1 MPADGSAICSDQA
14 ENLAR
19 RVRMLVLDVD
29 GVMTDGGL
37 HYDAEGRIAKRYH
50 VHDGVGI
57 VLLKQA
63 GIKVAA
69 VTAGR
74 DGPCVASRMR
84 RRQMDAV
91 YGGDVS
97 KLAALEDLRAR
108 FDLAWEE
115 IAYLG
120 DDWVDLIPL
129 GLVGLPMA
137 VRNARQ
143 EVKARAHYVTAA
155 CGGDGAVREV
165 AEWLLACQGN
175 LEAVLAKW
183 AMPGAGGPGI
193 GEPEPG
199 KPDAGGL

>member
-1 MPADGSAICSDQA
+1 MI
-14 ENLAR
+14 
-19 RVRMLVLDVD
+19 VLDVD

-37 HYDAEGRIAKRYH
+37 HYDAEGRIGKRFH

-63 GIKVAA
+63 GLKVA
-69 VTAGR
+69 VITAGL
-74 DGPCVASRMR
+74 DGPCVESRMQR
-84 RRQMDAV
+84 LRVDAF
-91 YGGDVS
+91 YEGDVS
-97 KLAALEDLRAR
+97 KQAALADLRAR

-115 IAYLG
+115 MAYLG

-155 CGGDGAVREV
+155 CGGDGAVREA
-165 AEWLLACQGN
+165 AEWLLACQGR
-175 LEAVLAKW
+175 LETVLAKW
-183 AMPGAGGPGI
+183 MTPA
-193 GEPEPG
+193 
-199 KPDAGGL
+199 DAGDPGSADV